1 MKLFR
6 KIFWMG
12 LGAGLALWAVS
23 RAKAYVRANTP
34 KKAREFVLGSDEE
47 NDQTAQKTLH
57 GLADELR
64 TRQQEREAE
73 LTERFIRRSEPAD

>member
-47 NDQTAQKTLH
+47 NDQTAQKTLR
-57 GLADELR
+57 GLAEELKA
-64 TRQQEREAE
+64 REQVREEE
-73 LTERFIRRSEPAD
+73 LTQRFISRSEPKD